1 MIIPTYHDL
10 GFGFVLSM
18 LLFACKVGPG
28 HCLEKTF
35 SSYPASPAPAIL
47 PILDKYFHISYIF
60 FCDILAGEK
69 VISHLPTGLSTRTLT
84 STTQRHNVFNM
95 QQAVQLLRLVT
106 YPEAALHT
114 GGV

>member
-18 LLFACKVGPG
+18 LLFACMVGPG

-60 FCDILAGEK
+60 FCDILAEEK
-69 VISHLPTGLSTRTLT
+69 VISHLLTGLYPNSYFYYTKA
-84 STTQRHNVFNM
+84 QRIQH
-95 QQAVQLLRLVT
+95 
-106 YPEAALHT
+106 AA
-114 GGV
+114 GGPASPLSHIS